1 MNSTMDIIDVIENS
15 KIAPKMIAIF
25 VFVLILSGNYLG
37 QLFPCKVQNIFD
49 ENIYVKHILGYLT
62 LVFFVTLTI
71 PELKNSKSLLFLT
84 LSIYFGFLITSKTY
98 YTYWFLIFGLLGII
112 YVLDKYDEAIP
123 EKVEDKEE
131 SEGNKEESEGNKE
144 GNKFKSMILQAQH
157 ILSFVVG
164 ILTLLGF
171 TTYMGYKKFEYK
183 DKFSYLTF
191 LFGKPNCGGIHHQFP
206 GYFKSLKYAFTY

>member
-37 QLFPCKVQNIFD
+37 QLFPCKVQHIFA
-49 ENIYVKHILGYLT
+49 ENMYVKHMLGYLT

-98 YTYWFLIFGLLGII
+98 YTFWFFIFVLVGII
-112 YVLDKYDEAIP
+112 YVLDMYDKTIP
-123 EKVEDKEE
+123 EKVEDIEDG
-131 SEGNKEESEGNKE
+131 EGNTENK
-144 GNKFKSMILQAQH
+144 NNYKIKSMILQTQQL
-157 ILSFVVG
+157 LSIAVG
-164 ILTLLGF
+164 ILTLFGF

-183 DKFSYLTF
+183 DKFNYLTF
-191 LFGKPNCGGIHHQFP
+191 LFGKPNCGGIHQPFP
-206 GYFKSLKYAFTY
+206 GYFKSLKYAFTH

>member
-84 LSIYFGFLITSKTY
+84 LSIYLGFLITSKTY
-98 YTYWFLIFGLLGII
+98 YTFWFFIFVLVGII
-112 YVLDKYDEAIP
+112 YVLDMYDKTIP
-123 EKVEDKEE
+123 EKVEDIEDG
-131 SEGNKEESEGNKE
+131 EGNTENK
-144 GNKFKSMILQAQH
+144 NNYKIKSMILQTQQL
-157 ILSFVVG
+157 LSIAVG
-164 ILTLLGF
+164 ILTLFGF

-183 DKFSYLTF
+183 DKFNYLTF
-191 LFGKPNCGGIHHQFP
+191 LFGKPNCGGIHHPFP

>member
-1 MNSTMDIIDVIENS
+1 MNSTIDIIDIIENS
-15 KIAPKMIAIF
+15 KLAPKMIAIF

-37 QLFPCKVQNIFD
+37 QLFPCKVQSIFA

-71 PELKNSKSLLFLT
+71 PDLKNSNSLLFLT

-98 YTYWFLIFGLLGII
+98 YTYWFLIFGLVGII
-112 YVLDKYDEAIP
+112 YLLDKYDETNR
-123 EKVEDKEE
+123 EKVEDKEDIE
-131 SEGNKEESEGNKE
+131 SNKETNKIRH
-144 GNKFKSMILQAQH
+144 MVLQAQH
-157 ILSFVVG
+157 ILSIIAG

-183 DKFSYLTF
+183 DKFSYLTL
-191 LFGKPNCGGIHHQFP
+191 LFGKPNCGGIQQPFP
-206 GYFKSLKYAFTY
+206 GYFNSLKYAFTY